1 MDRASRRLG
10 KESESHLCLR
20 SGVFTEDCSRVH
32 MSSQASGTKTSEI
45 SSVSDL
51 CPRATCLSESV
62 VLDSPAQSLL
72 RCYLSCWKTPKK
84 LLTP

>member
-10 KESESHLCLR
+10 NESESHLCLR
-20 SGVFTEDCSRVH
+20 SGVFTEDCCRVH
-32 MSSQASGTKTSEI
+32 MSSQALGTKTSEI
-45 SSVSDL
+45 SSMSDL
-51 CPRATCLSESV
+51 CPGATCLSESV
-62 VLDSPAQSLL
+62 VLDNPAQSLL